1 MRDMKMRKNTRK
13 VKLVA
18 IIILSVT
25 AVCAIA
31 FGVLV
36 AFVYRGINFEADER
50 LFEGAKSFNSTTFYA
65 NGADPGEDY
74 LPVKIEC
81 SGEVRKVFYSSEE
94 MSRYLKDGFVA
105 VEDKIFY
112 EHKGVDIKR
121 TLMAAINYLTKKQK
135 VFGASTITQQVVK
148 NISGDNQ
155 PSIKRKISEIIRAIH
170 IERGYT
176 KEEILEV
183 YLNVVPMSEN
193 IYGVG
198 AASHAYFG
206 KEPADLLP
214 EEAATLIGITNAT
227 TAYNPY
233 LNSEACLKKRN
244 IVLSVM
250 HKDGIISDDEYEKA
264 VKKELNVIPREERDD
279 RFDSWFVETAIEE
292 ITSDLA
298 QKYEISTSAAR
309 MMLLRGGCSVYT
321 TMNYKAQSILEDYF
335 ENTAN
340 FPEEINNGLNYAMVI
355 TDSATGDLAAIVG
368 RVGKKEGNRLLNH
381 ALVPHTPGSV
391 LKPIALYAPLI
402 DRHKINWASV
412 IDDVPVS
419 FSKTE
424 GGYNVYPHN
433 SPDVYDGLT
442 TVKDGLRLSKNT
454 LAIKLCKMLGAK
466 NVFKSLVDNYKF
478 DTLVEKEGSQTDI
491 ADAPMA
497 LGQLTHGVSL
507 LRLTEAY
514 SVFPKEGKRSDA
526 RSYLS
531 VVDYKG
537 AELIRK
543 KKEEEEV
550 INPFTA
556 RIMTQLLLTVTESG
570 TASRISLKN
579 NVDTAGKTGTSGGS
593 KDKLFV
599 GFTPYYTAGIW
610 CGYDNSQSG
619 ISSLSKSHLEIW
631 DQIMTILHSELPDEG
646 QIKHFS
652 TEGLLYLPYCRDSGM
667 IYSSVCLFDPRGT
680 RCEYGYFTADNCP
693 SEACSAHV
701 LCKYDSITKAIAC
714 EHCPPDN
721 IVVVSLIRADDRSF
735 PLDIEITDAEFVYK
749 DVNAYTERPIDFS
762 LPYFYY
768 EIPDETFVGKSKGKK
783 QFNSNCYIHDD

>member
-1 MRDMKMRKNTRK
+1 MRKNTRK

-233 LNSEACLKKRN
+233 LNSEVCLKKRN

-340 FPEEINNGLNYAMVI
+340 FPE
-355 TDSATGDLAAIVG
+355 
-368 RVGKKEGNRLLNH
+368 
-381 ALVPHTPGSV
+381 
-391 LKPIALYAPLI
+391 
-402 DRHKINWASV
+402 
-412 IDDVPVS
+412 
-419 FSKTE
+419 
-424 GGYNVYPHN
+424 
-433 SPDVYDGLT
+433 
-442 TVKDGLRLSKNT
+442 
-454 LAIKLCKMLGAK
+454 
-466 NVFKSLVDNYKF
+466 
-478 DTLVEKEGSQTDI
+478 
-491 ADAPMA
+491 
-497 LGQLTHGVSL
+497 
-507 LRLTEAY
+507 
-514 SVFPKEGKRSDA
+514 
-526 RSYLS
+526 
-531 VVDYKG
+531 
-537 AELIRK
+537 
-543 KKEEEEV
+543 
-550 INPFTA
+550 
-556 RIMTQLLLTVTESG
+556 
-570 TASRISLKN
+570 
-579 NVDTAGKTGTSGGS
+579 
-593 KDKLFV
+593 
-599 GFTPYYTAGIW
+599 
-610 CGYDNSQSG
+610 
-619 ISSLSKSHLEIW
+619 
-631 DQIMTILHSELPDEG
+631 
-646 QIKHFS
+646 
-652 TEGLLYLPYCRDSGM
+652 
-667 IYSSVCLFDPRGT
+667 
-680 RCEYGYFTADNCP
+680 
-693 SEACSAHV
+693 
-701 LCKYDSITKAIAC
+701 
-714 EHCPPDN
+714 
-721 IVVVSLIRADDRSF
+721 
-735 PLDIEITDAEFVYK
+735 
-749 DVNAYTERPIDFS
+749 
-762 LPYFYY
+762 
-768 EIPDETFVGKSKGKK
+768 
-783 QFNSNCYIHDD
+783 